1 MAAFELG
8 SLYEHGVNRSD
19 KNSEYVLAPDP
30 ARAWVWY
37 QKAGDA
43 GEPNALARFAARAD
57 GAAFAEENTAK
68 KNSYWLESFKYYA
81 AAVDRARSEDWPD
94 DAWRDWRYR
103 RASLARL
110 LAREGMMQEI
120 ADAYEDVRTRYST
133 TDAMAAADVVR
144 NEQ

>member
-1 MAAFELG
+1 
-8 SLYEHGVNRSD
+8 VNRSD
-19 KNSEYVLAPDP
+19 KNNDYVLAPDP
-30 ARAWVWY
+30 TGRGLVRRPATPGAEL
-37 QKAGDA
+37 AG
-43 GEPNALARFAARAD
+43 GAARLTLRPP
-57 GAAFAEENTAK
+57 EENAAK

-120 ADAYEDVRTRYST
+120 ADAYEDVRTRYSPRPT
-133 TDAMAAADVVR
+133 LWQRLTSSGL
-144 NEQ
+144 NK